1 MAEET
6 APAVLELEYAHDC
19 WCIDAT
25 ERAGGGVI
33 RGLGEGKPHRGS
45 VSGVFRVEAEN
56 PDELV
61 AILKRDPRVR
71 EIIPLQKTSDSAT
84 VIIRHKADTLI
95 AEAISQTRCIP
106 MWPSTTSG
114 TDSIAVLAPKQEYA
128 RELGSLL
135 NERCT
140 THRLLS
146 KIRLRGNAG
155 FPSLAEFMKLG
166 VLSSQLSEKQKVI
179 FSLAR
184 KNGYYEAP
192 RRTTIEEIASIAGV
206 HKATAA
212 EHLRKAENKLL
223 SFVGQLVLK

>member
-1 MAEET
+1 MTEQT
-6 APAVLELEYAHDC
+6 DPMVLELGYSHDC

-25 ERAGGGVI
+25 ERAGRGMI
-33 RGLGEGKPHRGS
+33 HGLGEGTPYRGV
-45 VSGVFRVEAEN
+45 VSGVFRVEAET

-61 AILKRDPRVR
+61 TLLKRDPRVR
-71 EIIPLQKTSDSAT
+71 EIVPLQQTPNSAL

-95 AEAISQTRCIP
+95 AEAISQTGCVP
-106 MWPSTTSG
+106 VWPSTTSG
-114 TDSIAVLAPKQEYA
+114 TDSIAVLAPKQECV
-128 RELGSLL
+128 RELRDLL

-140 THRLLS
+140 SYRLVS
-146 KIRLRGNAG
+146 KMRLRGGGA

-166 VLSSQLSEKQKVI
+166 VISAQLSEKQKLI

-184 KNGYYEAP
+184 KNGYYETP
-192 RRTTIEEIASIAGV
+192 RRTTIEEIASSAGV

-223 SFVGQLVLK
+223 SFASQLVLK